1 MERSIFFNSAP
12 GDPRTYQASDFADYF
27 GDVLS
32 SGLLHTDSLPA
43 LQVLCDGMDL
53 RTYVEPGKALI
64 QGYAYENTTDL
75 YLQHALPEATLDR
88 IDRIVLRLDK
98 RNQSRFIKLF
108 VLQGIAAATP
118 VAPTLQRDEFIYEL
132 SLAQIRVRA
141 NTSTLVPADLVDER
155 LNENLCG
162 LVNSLLTVPTSQFQA
177 EWDTYMTSKQSQIDA
192 ESLAYE
198 QQLAQNLID
207 YENEFNSWFD
217 GLQTTGFASQTEFAN
232 HKTDDVSHN
241 RYGVDIGTA
250 NAKVITLNPVPT
262 SLVAGFSLRFKNDIA
277 NTGAVTLNV
286 NGLGAKAIVK
296 NGGVALSSGNLK
308 AGGLYTVAYDGTSF
322 ILQGEGGSGNAV
334 ASDLLSG
341 KTATTDAGEI
351 TGTMDLSNLIPS
363 NIKKGVTINNVN
375 GSFNGY
381 SQITAGSNSVAKF
394 TGSASKAPVSYT
406 TFISLWSSTVN
417 VNGSV
422 RLSTTIS
429 SASTDNGVIYQY
441 FVGETPVGP
450 ETNLSGYST
459 LPYTMTLDT
468 NVSAGA
474 VVSLRG
480 RKAYSGTTTTQTISA
495 ASVSIAESLVANPIS
510 I

>member
-1 MERSIFFNSAP
+1 MEKSIFFNSAP

-32 SGLLHTDSLPA
+32 PGLLHTDSLPA
-43 LQVLCDGMDL
+43 LQVQCDGTDL
-53 RTYVEPGKALI
+53 RTYVEPGKAII
-64 QGYAYENTTDL
+64 QGYAYENTTNL

-108 VLQGIAAATP
+108 VLQGVAAAAP

-132 SLAQIRVRA
+132 SLAQIRIRA
-141 NTSTLVPADLVDER
+141 NTSTLVPGDLIDER
-155 LNENLCG
+155 LDESLCG
-162 LVNSLLTVPTSQFQA
+162 LVYSLISIPTSQFQA
-177 EWDTYMTSKQSQIDA
+177 EWDAFMADIQS
-192 ESLAYE
+192 E
-198 QQLAQNLID
+198 
-207 YENEFNSWFD
+207 
-217 GLQTTGFASQTEFAN
+217 GFASASEFAS
-232 HKTDDVSHN
+232 HQADGVSHVP
-241 RYGVDIGTA
+241 YGVTTGAANTYAVTLSPAPTGYMEGLAVSVKINA
-250 NAKVITLNPVPT
+250 NATAP
-262 SLVAGFSLRFKNDIA
+262 S
-277 NTGAVTLNV
+277 TLNV
-286 NGLGAKAIVK
+286 NGLGAKAIK
-296 NGGVALSSGNLK
+296 KSNGTDVTNLK
-308 AGGLYTVAYDGTSF
+308 ANGIYTLRYDGTSF

-363 NIKKGVTINNVN
+363 NIKKGVTIHNVN